1 MFQIYHSN
9 KLDLLKDLLLEVI
22 SRQPLANPFQ
32 PETIL
37 VQSPGMAQWL
47 KLELAEK
54 LDIAANTDFPLP
66 ASFLWKSFST
76 VLRDVPERSAYNKDA
91 LTWGLMAL
99 LPGQLDRPEFEPL
112 RHYLEDDREQFKLY
126 QLCGRIADIFDQY
139 LVYRPDWINAWE
151 SGDDLPGISASQPW
165 QPLLWRQL
173 KQRIDGLGLSHW
185 HRGNMFSGFV
195 EALNKGEFAVDKLP
209 ARLFVFGIS
218 ALPQNFVEALQ
229 ALGQRIDVHLMVTNP
244 CQYFWGDIVD
254 PRYLARLNQR
264 WLSKPGMTAEN
275 YYSHGNPLLA
285 SMGKLGRDYLYQLQE
300 LGAPEI
306 DLFEAPGR
314 ETLLASVQQDILELH
329 DPGAGKMLDVGE
341 RTVVDGADH
350 SLQLH
355 SAHSPLREVEI
366 LHDQLLA
373 MLEQQP
379 DLSPREII
387 VMMPDVA
394 TYAPYIEAVFAN
406 APAQRYIP
414 FSISDRTLQQESPLL
429 QSFLILLGLP
439 ESRLTVSEVLKI
451 LEVPAVLR
459 RFNLDSGSFERIC
472 RWVEAC
478 QIRWGVDGRQRDG
491 LGIPAFEQN
500 SWRFGLRRMLAGY
513 AMGNTDA
520 LWQGIEPY
528 DEIEGLEATDLGQ
541 LAAFIQ
547 LLEMCVV
554 ELNKPRLIDG
564 WFELLSEI
572 LEQAYRPDDQ
582 DEVTL
587 SQIRKVLEQLQQQL
601 QDSYYEQPLSWA
613 IMRDYLTQALGSS
626 RSGQRFMVGAVNFCT
641 LMPMRSIPFRL
652 VCLLGMND
660 GVYPRAIPPMGFDL
674 MVDHPQRGDRSRRDD
689 DRYLFLE
696 AVLSARSQL
705 YISYVGRSVQD
716 NSPKVPSVLVSELLE
731 YCLNNYRGE
740 QGELKQQLLT
750 EHPLQPFSRGYFEP
764 ATGNKLFSYADEWLP
779 LVNEQGAEAQ
789 SFIQKPLPAESA
801 VQLELSELLSFA
813 RNPVKHF
820 FQRRLKVFFNDYD
833 IEQQD
838 EEPFQVE
845 GLNAY
850 QLKQVLLEAA
860 LDDELEARFE
870 RIRAAGQL
878 PVGMAA
884 QLQTRKLRHDCQ
896 ELADKIRPYTGEP
909 RRLECRLKFDAVQ
922 LTGWVSN
929 LHSEGLLRYRAANA
943 KGKDLVQLWLEHLV
957 LCAQGVHSSSSFFGL
972 NGRHWFEPL
981 PPESAREHLQAWVDL
996 CLQSLQEPLPLPADT
1011 SWVRVSK
1018 AAEKGDEAAEKD
1030 AANCFNSD
1038 NWSFGEVDDLY
1049 IARVFSDYSML
1060 GPRFT
1065 ELSEQFY
1072 GPLQQH
1078 LKLSNEREAGD
1089 D

>member
-22 SRQPLANPFQ
+22 SRQPLSNPFQ

-54 LDIAANTDFPLP
+54 LDIAANIDFPLP

-76 VLRDVPERSAYNKDA
+76 VLKDVPERSAYNKDA
-91 LTWGLMAL
+91 LTWGLMEL
-99 LPGQLDRPEFEPL
+99 LPEQLDQPGFEVL
-112 RHYLEDDREQFKLY
+112 KRYLEDDREQFKLY
-126 QLCGRIADIFDQY
+126 QLCGRVADIFDQY

-151 SGDDLPGISASQPW
+151 AGDDLPEISQSQPW
-165 QPLLWRQL
+165 QPILWRLL

-195 EALNKGEFAVDKLP
+195 EALQQGRFADSALP

-264 WLSKPGMTAEN
+264 WLSKPGMTREN

-300 LGAPEI
+300 LAAPEI
-306 DLFEAPGR
+306 DLFEPPGR

-329 DPGAGKMLDVGE
+329 DPSAGKMLEPGE
-341 RTVVDGADH
+341 RSVIPAEDR
-350 SLQLH
+350 SFQLH

-373 MLEQQP
+373 LLDSQP
-379 DLSPREII
+379 DLSPRDII

-394 TYAPYIEAVFAN
+394 AYAPYIEAVFSN
-406 APAQRYIP
+406 APTGRYIP

-429 QSFLILLGLP
+429 QSFLLLLGLP

-459 RFNLDSGSFERIC
+459 RFGLEGESFERIS
-472 RWVEAC
+472 RWIEAS
-478 QIRWGVDGRQRDG
+478 QIRWGVDGTQRDG

-500 SWRFGLRRMLAGY
+500 SWRFGLKRMLAGY
-513 AMGNTDA
+513 ALGSTDD

-528 DEIEGLEATDLGQ
+528 DEIEGLEAEDLGQ
-541 LAAFIQ
+541 LAAFVE
-547 LLEMCVV
+547 LLELCVI
-554 ELNKPRLIDG
+554 ELNKPRQIAD
-564 WFELLSEI
+564 WFELLSII
-572 LEQAYRPDDQ
+572 LEQAYLPDEQ
-582 DEVTL
+582 DEITL

-601 QDSYYEQPLSWA
+601 QDSHYLQPLSWA
-613 IMRDYLTQALGSS
+613 IMRDYLTQALGNS
-626 RSGQRFMVGAVNFCT
+626 RSSQRFMVGAVNFCT

-674 MVDHPQRGDRSRRDD
+674 MVDNPQRGDRSRRDD

-716 NSPKVPSVLVSELLE
+716 NSPKVPSVLVSEILE
-731 YCLNNYRGE
+731 YCLNNYRSE
-740 QGELKQQLLT
+740 TGELEQQLIT
-750 EHPLQPFSRGYFEP
+750 EHPLQPFSRAYFTAEQQDR
-764 ATGNKLFSYADEWLP
+764 LFSYADEWLP
-779 LVNEQGAEAQ
+779 LVNEQGSQAQ
-789 SFIQKPLPAESA
+789 SFMSQSLLLERPDQI
-801 VQLELSELLSFA
+801 ELSDLLNFA
-813 RNPVKHF
+813 RNPVKFF

-838 EEPFQVE
+838 EEPFQVD
-845 GLNAY
+845 GLSAY
-850 QLKQVLLEAA
+850 QLKQTLLDAA
-860 LDDELEARFE
+860 LNDELEHRFE

-878 PVGMAA
+878 PVGLAA

-896 ELADKIRPYTGEP
+896 ELADKIRPYAGTA
-909 RRLECRLKFDAVQ
+909 RRIECRLQLDGVL
-922 LTGWVSN
+922 LTGWINN

-943 KGKDLVQLWLEHLV
+943 KGKDLVSLWLEHLV
-957 LCAQGVHSSSSFFGL
+957 LSALSVYSQSSFFGL

-981 PPESAREHLQAWVDL
+981 TPDEAQSYLQEWVDL

-1018 AAEKGDEAAEKD
+1018 AAEKGEEVAEKE

-1038 NWSFGEVDDLY
+1038 AWRFGEVDDVY

-1072 GPLQQH
+1072 GPLQQR
-1078 LKLSNEREAGD
+1078 LKVSNERDSAD